1 MPNTVR
7 PRDDK
12 ERSARAQEQAF
23 KRARGAISCAECR
36 RLKLKCDKTVPCSSC
51 KRRGCSS
58 ICPNGSL
65 TTGQGTRLGHLLGS
79 RPDFSGGLSF
89 QSGQDLRV
97 AEQAFSRMIMGP
109 VWACTELEFILA
121 DTDRLHRKIAEMS
134 DRIRELEDSLAL
146 LQSSVSRET
155 HPLLSRD
162 RLKIKSGLELHSA
175 ASRLG
180 GDGLFE
186 EEEEEDEESE
196 YIDSF
201 GTLAVRDDGAATFY
215 GRSAGSESLLLDEK
229 PGPATAPPERPP
241 NKGPMLPASLAR
253 LTTSF
258 PSAPS
263 DIPAEDMQELIEEHL
278 PPWPRAAQ
286 LCDLYLEQAPWFFGA
301 VTRRQLLEEILPL
314 FYDEAAEGAKSGA
327 LSSSAAAFA
336 LGREGGGTG
345 GSSHDLALLFV
356 IFCFG
361 ALTDVDLPPAPHNP
375 EAERYFQLTRA
386 ALNLEPVLER
396 PPSVVTV
403 QTLSLMAIYQGLVA
417 DENSI
422 ESTWA
427 LMGLS
432 SKLAQSIGL
441 HRDCARWKLS
451 PAEVQKRRALFWEVF
466 ITDCWQALATG
477 RLSTFSLPFV
487 DTELPADPDETLAE
501 DGTPQLSFPAWKARW
516 GKECVS
522 EVVQGTLTSRAPKYT
537 VILELDRKLR
547 DMPLPKYA
555 TGSPPE
561 GKGLSETMSHYMPIN
576 YLHLTLLYVH
586 RCFFAQAL
594 SDHPTDPLRSPYSPS
609 FLAGYRSACIL
620 LSSLRE
626 QFNLFPIQIARFWVL
641 WTHAFSSTVM
651 LASVVTHGGT
661 TKTAQAALG
670 ELRLAYDL
678 FESAA
683 KHGGRAVKFLPIVRR
698 LHDKAYATYTQGL
711 PPVRDIFA
719 PRVDAGQHDELQ
731 IFSGRTRTVATKSHN
746 IQRVRSVSRRRPG
759 ASSST
764 PSSSTSGPISP
775 DSTTSPGSGSGSSRS
790 SESPQVTSVD
800 MFPALQSYGGAVHP
814 MLVDEMHGF
823 QGALDDQIRDVNA
836 YYMSKQEEARLEEQ
850 RRYGDMQQSGSYP
863 TPPDYQSPP
872 QKYEM
877 SQGYGS
883 THGYEGVEGHSGH
896 QEYSEWYPAPPQT
909 HGQPEH
915 DQAMSQY
922 PGRTSQLVPVDP
934 QHAGFAQGH
943 SQPYPSYHAGDSNHT
958 TVPHGQYHGFPPA
971 MHAPAYHSDMPP
983 PPPATRSQLWQV
995 PPGQTGHELGYPT
1008 TPIDYPS
1015 QPTQPVH
1022 PGNSY
1027 GHAPTPSL
1035 SRSHS
1040 MTQMR
1045 QDPSMAPQPVMNV
1058 HYSLQE
1064 TWNSFVQHQL
1074 PTPVAPQPPP
1084 QGLGYGG
1091 AGA

>member
-36 RLKLKCDKTVPCSSC
+36 RLKLK
-51 KRRGCSS
+51 
-58 ICPNGSL
+58 
-65 TTGQGTRLGHLLGS
+65 
-79 RPDFSGGLSF
+79 
-89 QSGQDLRV
+89 
-97 AEQAFSRMIMGP
+97 
-109 VWACTELEFILA
+109 FILA

-155 HPLLSRD
+155 HP
-162 RLKIKSGLELHSA
+162 
-175 ASRLG
+175 LG

-314 FYDEAAEGAKSGA
+314 FYDEAAE
-327 LSSSAAAFA
+327 
-336 LGREGGGTG
+336 
-345 GSSHDLALLFV
+345 
-356 IFCFG
+356 
-361 ALTDVDLPPAPHNP
+361 
-375 EAERYFQLTRA
+375 
-386 ALNLEPVLER
+386 VLER

-537 VILELDRKLR
+537 VILELIKEG
-547 DMPLPKYA
+547 PLGNDEPLHA
-555 TGSPPE
+555 DQLLT
-561 GKGLSETMSHYMPIN
+561 SE
-576 YLHLTLLYVH
+576 
-586 RCFFAQAL
+586 CFFAQAL

-711 PPVRDIFA
+711 HCP
-719 PRVDAGQHDELQ
+719 
-731 IFSGRTRTVATKSHN
+731 
-746 IQRVRSVSRRRPG
+746 
-759 ASSST
+759 
-764 PSSSTSGPISP
+764 
-775 DSTTSPGSGSGSSRS
+775 
-790 SESPQVTSVD
+790 
-800 MFPALQSYGGAVHP
+800 
-814 MLVDEMHGF
+814 
-823 QGALDDQIRDVNA
+823 
-836 YYMSKQEEARLEEQ
+836 
-850 RRYGDMQQSGSYP
+850 
-863 TPPDYQSPP
+863 
-872 QKYEM
+872 
-877 SQGYGS
+877 
-883 THGYEGVEGHSGH
+883 
-896 QEYSEWYPAPPQT
+896 
-909 HGQPEH
+909 
-915 DQAMSQY
+915 
-922 PGRTSQLVPVDP
+922 
-934 QHAGFAQGH
+934 
-943 SQPYPSYHAGDSNHT
+943 
-958 TVPHGQYHGFPPA
+958 
-971 MHAPAYHSDMPP
+971 
-983 PPPATRSQLWQV
+983 
-995 PPGQTGHELGYPT
+995 
-1008 TPIDYPS
+1008 
-1015 QPTQPVH
+1015 
-1022 PGNSY
+1022 
-1027 GHAPTPSL
+1027 
-1035 SRSHS
+1035 
-1040 MTQMR
+1040 
-1045 QDPSMAPQPVMNV
+1045 
-1058 HYSLQE
+1058 
-1064 TWNSFVQHQL
+1064 
-1074 PTPVAPQPPP
+1074 
-1084 QGLGYGG
+1084 
-1091 AGA
+1091 

>member
-1 MPNTVR
+1 MPNAVR
-7 PRDDK
+7 ARDDK
-12 ERSARAQEQAF
+12 ERIARAQEQEF

-65 TTGQGTRLGHLLGS
+65 TTGQGTR
-79 RPDFSGGLSF
+79 
-89 QSGQDLRV
+89 
-97 AEQAFSRMIMGP
+97 
-109 VWACTELEFILA
+109 FILA

-134 DRIRELEDSLAL
+134 DRIRELEDGLSLC
-146 LQSSVSRET
+146 QSSISRDP
-155 HPLLSRD
+155 HPLLSHD

-175 ASRLG
+175 ANARFGDALG
-180 GDGLFE
+180 
-186 EEEEEDEESE
+186 EEDDEEAEESK

-215 GRSAGSESLLLDEK
+215 GRSAGSESLLLDE
-229 PGPATAPPERPP
+229 GPTPPTAPMRPP
-241 NKGPMLPASLAR
+241 SKGPMLPSSLAR
-253 LTTSF
+253 LTMSF
-258 PSAPS
+258 PAAPS
-263 DIPAEDMQELIEEHL
+263 DIPAEDLQELIESYL
-278 PPWPRAAQ
+278 PPWPRAGQ

-314 FYDEAAEGAKSGA
+314 FYDEAAESGA
-327 LSSSAAAFA
+327 LSNTAAAFA
-336 LGREGGGTG
+336 LERQGGGSS

-361 ALTDVDLPPAPHNP
+361 ALTDADLPAAPNNP
-375 EAERYFQLTRA
+375 EAERYIQLTRA
-386 ALNLEPVLER
+386 ALNLEPVLDR

-403 QTLSLMAIYQGLVA
+403 QTLSLMGIYQGLVA

-451 PAEVQKRRALFWEVF
+451 PAEVQKRRALFWELF

-477 RLSTFSLPFV
+477 RLPTFALSFV
-487 DTELPADPDETLAE
+487 DTELPADPDETLAD
-501 DGTPQLSFPAWKARW
+501 DGTPQPSFSAWKARW
-516 GKECVS
+516 GKECLS
-522 EVVQGTLTSRAPKYT
+522 EVVQGTGTPRAPKYT

-555 TGSPPE
+555 TGPPPE
-561 GKGLSETMSHYMPIN
+561 GKGLAETMSHYMPIN
-576 YLHLTLLYVH
+576 YLHLTMLYVH

-641 WTHAFSSTVM
+641 WTHAFSATVM

-678 FESAA
+678 FENAA
-683 KHGGRAVKFLPIVRR
+683 KYGGRAVKFLPVVRR
-698 LHDKAYATYTQGL
+698 LHDKAYATYTQGI
-711 PPVRDIFA
+711 PPARDIFT
-719 PRVDAGQHDELQ
+719 PRVDAKQHDELQ
-731 IFSGRTRTVATKSHN
+731 IFSGRTRTVATKSHT
-746 IQRVRSVSRRRPG
+746 QRARSVSKRRPG

-764 PSSSTSGPISP
+764 PSSSSGPISP
-775 DSTTSPGSGSGSSRS
+775 DSMTSPGSGAGSGRS
-790 SESPQVTSVD
+790 SESPQAASVE
-800 MFPALQSYGGAVHP
+800 MFPALESYGGEVHP
-814 MLVDEMHGF
+814 MLVDEMRGF
-823 QGALDDQIRDVNA
+823 QGALDNQIRDVNA
-836 YYMSKQEEARLEEQ
+836 YYMSKQEAARLEEQ
-850 RRYGDMQQSGSYP
+850 ARFGGVQQTGPYH
-863 TPPDYQSPP
+863 TPPDYPSPP
-872 QKYEM
+872 QQLDH
-877 SQGYGS
+877 SQAFANS
-883 THGYEGVEGHSGH
+883 HGYEGAECHGDQHG
-896 QEYSEWYPAPPQT
+896 YSQWYPSPPQG
-909 HGQPEH
+909 HGQAGEPST
-915 DQAMSQY
+915 SQY
-922 PGRTSQLVPVDP
+922 TGRTSHLVPVDP
-934 QHAGFAQGH
+934 QHAALPQAHSQSFPPYPMFDTSLHADAQGH
-943 SQPYPSYHAGDSNHT
+943 YQNPPVSAA
-958 TVPHGQYHGFPPA
+958 PA
-971 MHAPAYHSDMPP
+971 MHGQGYHANMPPPP

-995 PPGQTGHELGYPT
+995 PPGHIEHKHLYSPT
-1008 TPIDYPS
+1008 TPVDYPHPA
-1015 QPTQPVH
+1015 QPAP
-1022 PGNSY
+1022 SY
-1027 GHAPTPSL
+1027 GHVPTPSL
-1035 SRSHS
+1035 SRNSS

-1045 QDPSMAPQPVMNV
+1045 QHPHPSMPPHQQQPVMAA

-1064 TWNSFVQHQL
+1064 TWNSFMQHQL
-1074 PTPVAPQPPP
+1074 PAAPVPQPPP
-1084 QGLGYGG
+1084 QGYGG
-1091 AGA
+1091 PS